1 MAVLPQSDK
10 QAAPA
15 DDSTRARLLDS
26 ALRHFAAKGYSG
38 TSVREVIEDAGVT
51 RPVLY
56 YYFEN
61 KADLFCHLVET
72 HFLSEYERIDAII
85 AKETECHARL
95 VAVARNAFAMA
106 EQSPETVRLLLRY
119 FFAPP
124 EEPMRLDSK
133 ALGRERFTR
142 LVLIMQKGIDDGVLH
157 GDAPALALAFTGLT
171 DLYVMAKARE
181 SAVTLTPELAE
192 ALVDLF
198 LAGAVHES
206 THRAALRFPLLEAV
220 IADEGTGFSPN
231 RGDGDR

>member
-1 MAVLPQSDK
+1 
-10 QAAPA
+10 
-15 DDSTRARLLDS
+15 
-26 ALRHFAAKGYSG
+26 
-38 TSVREVIEDAGVT
+38 
-51 RPVLY
+51 
-56 YYFEN
+56 
-61 KADLFCHLVET
+61 
-72 HFLSEYERIDAII
+72 
-85 AKETECHARL
+85 
-95 VAVARNAFAMA
+95 
-106 EQSPETVRLLLRY
+106 LLRY

-206 THRAALRFPLLEAV
+206 THRAALRFPLLEPV